1 VPVADLKQTIASLP
15 ETPGVYRYFDKEDK
29 LIYVGKAKNL
39 RKRVSSYFTKNH
51 YENRKTAVMVS
62 KITRIEFT
70 LVDSE
75 FDALLLEN
83 ALIKKHQP
91 RFNINLRDD
100 KTYPYICIRNER
112 FPRIFPTRN
121 PVKDGSEYF
130 GPYASVR
137 IMHTMLDLIK
147 ILYPTRNCSYVL
159 SEANVAALK
168 YKTCLEYQIGNCK
181 GPCENLQSEADYME
195 GIRQIKNILKG
206 NIDEVLNFLEKEMQE
221 AATQLQFERAA
232 SLKHKFGL
240 LQNYQSKS
248 TIVSK
253 SIHNVDVFS
262 IAYDDFY
269 AFVNYFRV
277 ANGMIIQTHTVEIK
291 KKLDEQPQELLA
303 YAIAE
308 IRETFHSNALE
319 LIVPFDPEIDDER
332 LQFTVPKAGEKKKL
346 LDLSYKNAFYAK
358 KEKLEQYDKLNPEA
372 KTDRLLTVMKNDLRL
387 TELPYHIECFD
398 NSNFQG
404 KYPVSA
410 MTVFKNGKPS
420 KKDYRHFNVR
430 TVEGPDDFA
439 TMREVIYRRYKR
451 AVDEQQPLPQLLII
465 DGGKGQLSAA
475 VESLKELGLY
485 GRVAVLGIA
494 KRLEELYFP
503 DDELPLYLDKKS
515 ETLRVIQHIRD
526 EAHRFGI
533 THHRSRRDKG
543 TLTSELEAIPGIGPA
558 TIEQL
563 LRELKS
569 VKKIKEASPALIEE
583 IIGKAKAR
591 LLLDYFATRK

>member
-1 VPVADLKQTIASLP
+1 LADFDLKQTILSLP
-15 ETPGVYRYFDKEDK
+15 ETPGVYRYFDKDNK
-29 LIYVGKAKNL
+29 LIYVGKAKSL
-39 RKRVSSYFTKNH
+39 KKRVSSYFTKNH

-62 KITRIEFT
+62 KIVRIEFT

-83 ALIKKHQP
+83 SLIKKHQP

-100 KTYPYICIRNER
+100 KTYPFICIKNER

-121 PVKDGSEYF
+121 PVKDGSDYF

-147 ILYPTRNCSYVL
+147 SLYPTRNCTYVL
-159 SEANVAALK
+159 SEANIASLK
-168 YKTCLEYQIGNCK
+168 YKTCLEFQIGNCK
-181 GPCENLQSEADYME
+181 GPCENLQSEADYNE
-195 GIRQIKNILKG
+195 GIKQIKNILRG
-206 NIDEVLNFLEKEMQE
+206 NIDEVLDFLLKEMQD
-221 AATQLQFERAA
+221 AATQLHFERAA
-232 SLKHKFGL
+232 VLKQKYSL

-269 AFVNYFRV
+269 AFVNYFKV

-291 KKLDEQPQELLA
+291 KKLDETPAELLA
-303 YAIAE
+303 YAIVE
-308 IRETFHSNALE
+308 IRETFHSNSTE
-319 LIVPFDPEIDDER
+319 IIVPFEPDIEDER
-332 LQFTVPKAGEKKKL
+332 LHFSIPKAGEKKKL

-358 KEKLEQYDKLNPEA
+358 KEKLDQYDKLNPEV
-372 KTDRLLTVMKNDLRL
+372 KTERLLTVMKNDLRL
-387 TELPYHIECFD
+387 QELPYHIECFD

-439 TMREVIYRRYKR
+439 TMREVIHRRYKR
-451 AVDEQQPLPQLLII
+451 AVEEKQALPQLIII
-465 DGGKGQLSAA
+465 DGGKGQLSSA
-475 VESLKELGLY
+475 VESLKELGVY
-485 GRVAVLGIA
+485 GKVTVVGIA

-515 ETLRVIQHIRD
+515 ETLRVIQQIRD

-533 THHRSRRDKG
+533 THHRKRRDKG
-543 TLTSELEAIPGIGPA
+543 TLQSELDAIQGIGPS
-558 TIEQL
+558 TIEL
-563 LRELKS
+563 LLKELKS
-569 VKKIKEASPALIEE
+569 VKKIKEAPLELLEQIV
-583 IIGKAKAR
+583 GKAKAA
-591 LLLDYFATRK
+591 LIKDYFNKT

>member
-1 VPVADLKQTIASLP
+1 MP
-15 ETPGVYRYFDKEDK
+15 ETPGVYRYFDKDNK

-39 RKRVSSYFTKNH
+39 KKRVSSYFTKNH
-51 YENRKTAVMVS
+51 HENRKTAVMVS
-62 KITRIEFT
+62 KIVRIEFT

-83 ALIKKHQP
+83 SLIKKHQP

-100 KTYPYICIRNER
+100 KTYPFICIKNER

-121 PVKDGSEYF
+121 PVKDGSDYF

-147 ILYPTRNCSYVL
+147 SLYPTRNCTYIL
-159 SEANVAALK
+159 SEANIAALK
-168 YKTCLEYQIGNCK
+168 YKTCLEFQIGNCK
-181 GPCENLQSEADYME
+181 GPCENLQSEADYNE
-195 GIRQIKNILKG
+195 GIKQVKNILRG
-206 NIDEVLNFLEKEMQE
+206 NIDEVLDFLLKEMQD
-221 AATQLQFERAA
+221 AATQLHFERAA
-232 SLKHKFGL
+232 VLKQKYSL

-269 AFVNYFRV
+269 AFVNYFKV

-291 KKLDEQPQELLA
+291 KKLDETPAELLA
-303 YAIAE
+303 YAIVE
-308 IRETFHSNALE
+308 IRETFHSNSTE
-319 LIVPFDPEIDDER
+319 IIVPFEPDIEDER
-332 LQFTVPKAGEKKKL
+332 LHFSIPKAGEKKKL

-358 KEKLEQYDKLNPEA
+358 KEKLDQYDKLNPEV
-372 KTDRLLTVMKNDLRL
+372 KTERLLTVMKNDLRL
-387 TELPYHIECFD
+387 QELPYHIECFD

-439 TMREVIYRRYKR
+439 TMREVIHRRYKR
-451 AVDEQQPLPQLLII
+451 AVEEKQPLPQLIII

-475 VESLKELGLY
+475 VESLKELGVY
-485 GRVAVLGIA
+485 GKVTVVGIA

-515 ETLRVIQHIRD
+515 ETLRVIQQIRD

-533 THHRSRRDKG
+533 THHRKRRDKG
-543 TLTSELEAIPGIGPA
+543 TLQSELDTIQGIGPS
-558 TIEQL
+558 TIEL
-563 LRELKS
+563 LLKELKS
-569 VKKIKEASPALIEE
+569 VKKIKEAPLELLEQIV
-583 IIGKAKAR
+583 GKAKAV
-591 LLLDYFATRK
+591 LIKDYFKKV

>member
-1 VPVADLKQTIASLP
+1 MADFDLKQTILSLP
-15 ETPGVYRYFDKEDK
+15 ETPGVYRYFDKDNK
-29 LIYVGKAKNL
+29 LIYVGKAKSL
-39 RKRVSSYFTKNH
+39 KKRVSSYFTKNH
-51 YENRKTAVMVS
+51 HENRKTAVMVS
-62 KITRIEFT
+62 KIVRIEFT

-83 ALIKKHQP
+83 SLIKKHQP

-100 KTYPYICIRNER
+100 KTYPFICIKNER

-121 PVKDGSEYF
+121 PVKDGSDYF

-147 ILYPTRNCSYVL
+147 SLYPTRNCTYVL
-159 SEANVAALK
+159 SEANIASLK
-168 YKTCLEYQIGNCK
+168 YKTCLEFQIGNCK
-181 GPCENLQSEADYME
+181 GPCENLQSEADYNE
-195 GIRQIKNILKG
+195 GIKQIKNILRG
-206 NIDEVLNFLEKEMQE
+206 NIDEVLDFLLKEMQD
-221 AATQLQFERAA
+221 ASTQLHFERAA
-232 SLKHKFGL
+232 VLKQKYNL

-269 AFVNYFRV
+269 AFVNYFKV

-291 KKLDEQPQELLA
+291 KKLDETPAELLA
-303 YAIAE
+303 YAIVE
-308 IRETFHSNALE
+308 IRETFHSNSTE
-319 LIVPFDPEIDDER
+319 IIVPFEPDIEDER
-332 LQFTVPKAGEKKKL
+332 LHFSIPKAGEKKKL

-358 KEKLEQYDKLNPEA
+358 KEKLDQYDKLNPEV
-372 KTDRLLTVMKNDLRL
+372 KTERLLTVMKNDLRL
-387 TELPYHIECFD
+387 QELPYHIECFD

-439 TMREVIYRRYKR
+439 TMREVIHRRYKR
-451 AVDEQQPLPQLLII
+451 AVEEKQALPQLIII
-465 DGGKGQLSAA
+465 DGGKGQLSSA
-475 VESLKELGLY
+475 VESLKELGVY
-485 GRVAVLGIA
+485 GRVTVVGIA

-515 ETLRVIQHIRD
+515 ETLRVIQQIRD

-533 THHRSRRDKG
+533 THHRKRRDKG
-543 TLTSELEAIPGIGPA
+543 TLQSELDAIQGIGPS
-558 TIEQL
+558 TIEL
-563 LRELKS
+563 LLKELKS
-569 VKKIKEASPALIEE
+569 VKKIKEAPLELLEQIV
-583 IIGKAKAR
+583 GKAKAT
-591 LLLDYFATRK
+591 LIKDYFKKA

>member
-1 VPVADLKQTIASLP
+1 MADFDLKQTILSLP
-15 ETPGVYRYFDKEDK
+15 ETPGVYRYFDKDNK
-29 LIYVGKAKNL
+29 LIYVGKAKSL
-39 RKRVSSYFTKNH
+39 KKRVSSYFTKNH
-51 YENRKTAVMVS
+51 HENRKTAVMVS
-62 KITRIEFT
+62 KIVRIEFT

-83 ALIKKHQP
+83 SLIKKHQP

-100 KTYPYICIRNER
+100 KTYPFICIKNER

-121 PVKDGSEYF
+121 PVKDGSDYF

-147 ILYPTRNCSYVL
+147 SLYPTRNCTYVL
-159 SEANVAALK
+159 SEANIAALK
-168 YKTCLEYQIGNCK
+168 YKTCLEFQIGNCK
-181 GPCENLQSEADYME
+181 GPCENLQSEADYNE
-195 GIRQIKNILKG
+195 GIKQIKNILRG
-206 NIDEVLNFLEKEMQE
+206 NIDEVLDFLLKEMQD
-221 AATQLQFERAA
+221 ASTQLHFERAA
-232 SLKHKFGL
+232 VLKQKYSL

-269 AFVNYFRV
+269 AFVNYFKV

-291 KKLDEQPQELLA
+291 KKLDETPAELLA
-303 YAIAE
+303 YAIVE
-308 IRETFHSNALE
+308 IRETFHSNSTE
-319 LIVPFDPEIDDER
+319 IIVPFEPDIEDER
-332 LQFTVPKAGEKKKL
+332 LHFSIPKAGEKKKL

-358 KEKLEQYDKLNPEA
+358 KEKLDQYDKLNPEV
-372 KTDRLLTVMKNDLRL
+372 KTERLLTVMKNDLRL
-387 TELPYHIECFD
+387 QELPYHIECFD

-439 TMREVIYRRYKR
+439 TMREVIHRRYKR
-451 AVDEQQPLPQLLII
+451 AVEEKQALPQLIII

-475 VESLKELGLY
+475 VESLKELGVY
-485 GRVAVLGIA
+485 GKVTVVGIA

-515 ETLRVIQHIRD
+515 ETLRVIQQIRD

-533 THHRSRRDKG
+533 THHRKRRDKG
-543 TLTSELEAIPGIGPA
+543 TLQSELDTIQGIGPS
-558 TIEQL
+558 TIEL
-563 LRELKS
+563 LLKELKS
-569 VKKIKEASPALIEE
+569 VKKIKEAPLELLEQIV
-583 IIGKAKAR
+583 GKAKAT
-591 LLLDYFATRK
+591 LIKDYFKKA

>member
-1 VPVADLKQTIASLP
+1 MP
-15 ETPGVYRYFDKEDK
+15 ETPGVYRYFDKDNK
-29 LIYVGKAKNL
+29 LIYVGKAKSL
-39 RKRVSSYFTKNH
+39 KKRVSSYFTKNH
-51 YENRKTAVMVS
+51 HENRKTAVMVS
-62 KITRIEFT
+62 KIVRIEFT

-83 ALIKKHQP
+83 SLIKKHQP

-100 KTYPYICIRNER
+100 KTYPFICIKNER

-121 PVKDGSEYF
+121 PVKDGSDYF

-147 ILYPTRNCSYVL
+147 SLYPTRNCTYIL
-159 SEANVAALK
+159 NEANVAALK
-168 YKTCLEYQIGNCK
+168 YKTCLEFQIGNCK
-181 GPCENLQSEADYME
+181 GPCENLQSEADYNE
-195 GIRQIKNILKG
+195 GIKQVKNILRG
-206 NIDEVLNFLEKEMQE
+206 NIDEVLDFLLKEMQD
-221 AATQLQFERAA
+221 AATQLHFERAA
-232 SLKHKFGL
+232 VLKQKYSL

-269 AFVNYFRV
+269 AFVNYFKV

-291 KKLDEQPQELLA
+291 KKLDETPAELLA
-303 YAIAE
+303 YAIVE
-308 IRETFHSNALE
+308 IRETFHSNSTE
-319 LIVPFDPEIDDER
+319 IIVPFEPDIEDER
-332 LQFTVPKAGEKKKL
+332 LHFSIPKAGEKKKL

-358 KEKLEQYDKLNPEA
+358 KEKLDQYDKLNPEV
-372 KTDRLLTVMKNDLRL
+372 KTERLLTVMKNDLRL
-387 TELPYHIECFD
+387 QELPYHIECFD

-439 TMREVIYRRYKR
+439 TMREVIHRRYKR
-451 AVDEQQPLPQLLII
+451 AVEEKQPLPQLIII

-475 VESLKELGLY
+475 VESLKELGVY
-485 GRVAVLGIA
+485 GKVTVVGIA

-515 ETLRVIQHIRD
+515 ETLRVIQQIRD

-533 THHRSRRDKG
+533 THHRKRRDKG
-543 TLTSELEAIPGIGPA
+543 TLQSELDTIQGIGPS
-558 TIEQL
+558 TIEL
-563 LRELKS
+563 LLKELKS
-569 VKKIKEASPALIEE
+569 VKKIKEAPLELLEQIV
-583 IIGKAKAR
+583 GKAKAV
-591 LLLDYFATRK
+591 LIKDYFKKT

>member
-1 VPVADLKQTIASLP
+1 MADFDLKQTILSLP
-15 ETPGVYRYFDKEDK
+15 ETPGVYRYFDKDNK
-29 LIYVGKAKNL
+29 LIYVGKAKSL
-39 RKRVSSYFTKNH
+39 KKRVSSYFTKNH
-51 YENRKTAVMVS
+51 HENRKTAVMVS
-62 KITRIEFT
+62 KIVRIEFT

-83 ALIKKHQP
+83 SLIKKHQP

-100 KTYPYICIRNER
+100 KTYPFICIKNER

-121 PVKDGSEYF
+121 PVKDGSDYF

-147 ILYPTRNCSYVL
+147 SLYPTRNCTYVL
-159 SEANVAALK
+159 SEANIAALK
-168 YKTCLEYQIGNCK
+168 YKTCLEFQIGNCK
-181 GPCENLQSEADYME
+181 GPCENLQSESDYNE
-195 GIRQIKNILKG
+195 GMKQIKNILRG
-206 NIDEVLNFLEKEMQE
+206 NIDEVLGFLMKEMQD
-221 AATQLQFERAA
+221 ASTQLHFERAA
-232 SLKHKFGL
+232 ALKQKFSL

-269 AFVNYFRV
+269 AFVNYFKV

-291 KKLDEQPQELLA
+291 KKLDETPAELLA
-303 YAIAE
+303 YAIVE
-308 IRETFHSNALE
+308 IRETFHSNSTE
-319 LIVPFDPEIDDER
+319 IIVPFEPDIEDER
-332 LQFTVPKAGEKKKL
+332 LHFSIPKAGEKKKL

-358 KEKLEQYDKLNPEA
+358 KEKLDQYDKLNPEV
-372 KTDRLLTVMKNDLRL
+372 KTERLLTVMKNDLRL
-387 TELPYHIECFD
+387 QELPYHIECFD

-439 TMREVIYRRYKR
+439 TMREVIHRRYKR
-451 AVDEQQPLPQLLII
+451 AVEEKQALPQLIII
-465 DGGKGQLSAA
+465 DGGKGQLSSA
-475 VESLKELGLY
+475 VESLKELGVY
-485 GRVAVLGIA
+485 GKVTVVGIA

-515 ETLRVIQHIRD
+515 ETLRVIQQIRN

-533 THHRSRRDKG
+533 THHRKRRDKG
-543 TLTSELEAIPGIGPA
+543 TLQSELDAIQGIGPS
-558 TIEQL
+558 TIEL
-563 LRELKS
+563 LLKELKS
-569 VKKIKEASPALIEE
+569 VKKIKEAPLELLEQIV
-583 IIGKAKAR
+583 GKAKAT
-591 LLLDYFATRK
+591 LIKDYFKKT

>member
-1 VPVADLKQTIASLP
+1 LADFDLKQTILSLP
-15 ETPGVYRYFDKEDK
+15 ETPGVYRYFDKDNK
-29 LIYVGKAKNL
+29 LIYVGKAKSL
-39 RKRVSSYFTKNH
+39 KKRVSSYFTKNH
-51 YENRKTAVMVS
+51 HENRKTAVMVS
-62 KITRIEFT
+62 KIVRIEFT

-83 ALIKKHQP
+83 SLIKKHQP

-100 KTYPYICIRNER
+100 KTYPFICIKNER

-121 PVKDGSEYF
+121 PVKDGSDYF

-147 ILYPTRNCSYVL
+147 SLYPTRNCTYIL

-168 YKTCLEYQIGNCK
+168 YKTCLEFQIGNCK
-181 GPCENLQSEADYME
+181 GPCENLQSEADYNE
-195 GIRQIKNILKG
+195 GIKQIKNILRG
-206 NIDEVLNFLEKEMQE
+206 NIDEVLDFLQKEMQD
-221 AATQLQFERAA
+221 ASTQLHFERAA
-232 SLKHKFGL
+232 ALKQKFSL

-269 AFVNYFRV
+269 AFVNYFKV

-291 KKLDEQPQELLA
+291 KKLDETPAELLA
-303 YAIAE
+303 YAIVE
-308 IRETFHSNALE
+308 IRETFHSNSTE
-319 LIVPFDPEIDDER
+319 IIVPFEPDIEDER
-332 LQFTVPKAGEKKKL
+332 LHFSIPKAGEKKKL

-358 KEKLEQYDKLNPEA
+358 KEKLDQYDKLNPEV
-372 KTDRLLTVMKNDLRL
+372 KTERLLTVMKNDLRL
-387 TELPYHIECFD
+387 QELPYHIECFD

-439 TMREVIYRRYKR
+439 TMREVIHRRYKR
-451 AVDEQQPLPQLLII
+451 AVEEKQALPQLIII
-465 DGGKGQLSAA
+465 DGGKGQLSSA
-475 VESLKELGLY
+475 VESLKELGVY
-485 GRVAVLGIA
+485 GKVTVVGIA

-515 ETLRVIQHIRD
+515 ETLRVIQQIRD

-533 THHRSRRDKG
+533 THHRKRRDKG
-543 TLTSELEAIPGIGPA
+543 TLQSELDAIQGIGPS
-558 TIEQL
+558 TIEL
-563 LRELKS
+563 LLKELKS
-569 VKKIKEASPALIEE
+569 VKKIKEAPLELLEQIV
-583 IIGKAKAR
+583 GKAKAT
-591 LLLDYFATRK
+591 LIKDYFKKA

>member
-1 VPVADLKQTIASLP
+1 LAAVDLKQTILSLP
-15 ETPGVYRYFDKEDK
+15 ETPGVYRYFDKDNK
-29 LIYVGKAKNL
+29 LIYVGKAKSL
-39 RKRVSSYFTKNH
+39 KKRVSSYFTKNH
-51 YENRKTAVMVS
+51 HENRKTAVMVS
-62 KITRIEFT
+62 KIVRIEFT

-83 ALIKKHQP
+83 SLIKKHQP

-100 KTYPYICIRNER
+100 KTYPFICIKNER

-121 PVKDGSEYF
+121 PVKDGSDYF

-147 ILYPTRNCSYVL
+147 SLYPTRNCTYVL

-168 YKTCLEYQIGNCK
+168 YKTCLEFQIGNCK
-181 GPCENLQSEADYME
+181 GPCENLQSEADYNE
-195 GIRQIKNILKG
+195 GIKQIKNILRG
-206 NIDEVLNFLEKEMQE
+206 NIDEVLDFLLKEMQD
-221 AATQLQFERAA
+221 ASTQLHFERAA
-232 SLKHKFGL
+232 VLKQKFSL

-269 AFVNYFRV
+269 AFVNYFKV

-291 KKLDEQPQELLA
+291 KKLDETPAELLA
-303 YAIAE
+303 YAIVE
-308 IRETFHSNALE
+308 IRETFHSNSTE
-319 LIVPFDPEIDDER
+319 IIVPFEPDIEDER
-332 LQFTVPKAGEKKKL
+332 LHFFIPKAGEKKKL

-358 KEKLEQYDKLNPEA
+358 KEKLDQYDKLNPEV
-372 KTDRLLTVMKNDLRL
+372 KTERLLTVMKNDLRL
-387 TELPYHIECFD
+387 QELPYHIECFD

-439 TMREVIYRRYKR
+439 TMREVIHRRYKR
-451 AVDEQQPLPQLLII
+451 TVEENQALPQLIII

-475 VESLKELGLY
+475 VESLKELGVY
-485 GRVAVLGIA
+485 GKVTVLGIA

-515 ETLRVIQHIRD
+515 ETLRVIQQIRD

-533 THHRSRRDKG
+533 THHRKRRDKG
-543 TLTSELEAIPGIGPA
+543 TLQSELDTIQGIGPSS
-558 TIEQL
+558 IEL
-563 LRELKS
+563 LLKELKS
-569 VKKIKEASPALIEE
+569 VKKIKEAPLELLEQIV
-583 IIGKAKAR
+583 GKAKAT
-591 LLLDYFATRK
+591 LIKDYFKKA

>member
-1 VPVADLKQTIASLP
+1 MADFDLKQTILSLP
-15 ETPGVYRYFDKEDK
+15 ETPGVYRYFDKDNK
-29 LIYVGKAKNL
+29 LIYVGKAKSL
-39 RKRVSSYFTKNH
+39 KKRVSSYFTKNH
-51 YENRKTAVMVS
+51 HENRKTAVMVS
-62 KITRIEFT
+62 KIVRIEFT

-83 ALIKKHQP
+83 SLIKKHQP

-100 KTYPYICIRNER
+100 KTYPFICIKNER

-121 PVKDGSEYF
+121 PVKDGSDYF

-147 ILYPTRNCSYVL
+147 SLYPTRNCTYVL
-159 SEANVAALK
+159 SEANIASLK
-168 YKTCLEYQIGNCK
+168 YKTCLEFQIGNCK
-181 GPCENLQSEADYME
+181 GPCENLQSEADYNE
-195 GIRQIKNILKG
+195 GIKQIKNILRG
-206 NIDEVLNFLEKEMQE
+206 NIDEVLDFLLKEMQD
-221 AATQLQFERAA
+221 AAAQLHFERAA
-232 SLKHKFGL
+232 ALKQKSSL

-269 AFVNYFRV
+269 AFVNYFKV

-291 KKLDEQPQELLA
+291 KKLDETPAELLA
-303 YAIAE
+303 YAIVE
-308 IRETFHSNALE
+308 IRETFHSNSTE
-319 LIVPFDPEIDDER
+319 IIVPFEPDIEDER
-332 LQFTVPKAGEKKKL
+332 LHFSIPKAGEKKKL

-358 KEKLEQYDKLNPEA
+358 KEKLDQYDKLNPEV
-372 KTDRLLTVMKNDLRL
+372 KTERLLTVMKNDLRL
-387 TELPYHIECFD
+387 QELPYHIECFD

-439 TMREVIYRRYKR
+439 TMREVIHRRYKR
-451 AVDEQQPLPQLLII
+451 AIEEKQALPQLIII
-465 DGGKGQLSAA
+465 DGGKGQLSSA
-475 VESLKELGLY
+475 VESLKELGVY
-485 GRVAVLGIA
+485 GKVTVVGIA

-515 ETLRVIQHIRD
+515 ETLRVIQQIRD

-533 THHRSRRDKG
+533 THHRKRRDKG
-543 TLTSELEAIPGIGPA
+543 TLQSELDAIQGIGPS
-558 TIEQL
+558 TIEL
-563 LRELKS
+563 LLKELKS
-569 VKKIKEASPALIEE
+569 VKKIKEAPLELLEQIV
-583 IIGKAKAR
+583 GKAKAA
-591 LLLDYFATRK
+591 LIKDYFKKA